1 MLKAYPLRFASA
13 LIMLLLFSFVSSPS
27 YACDEDCKRAQA
39 EERLNIRYPSY
50 LNKRYCRDVSSQ
62 FLTTAAKSLRRYREN
77 QLSDLHRGGMYNTRK
92 FLVQRK
98 EWLKECDDYLQQVS
112 RYRVFRNANTTKSI
126 FAAIDNVNSVLAA
139 LVNGATYVSDEGYDS
154 LTAISERFDHLLSTM
169 ENHKTQM
176 QLAGQLNID

>member
-1 MLKAYPLRFASA
+1 MLKANSLRITCA
-13 LIMLLLFSFVSSPS
+13 LMFMLLNLGSPLA
-27 YACDEDCKRAQA
+27 YACDESCKRAQA
-39 EERLNIRYPSY
+39 EERLKIKYPSY
-50 LNKRYCRDVSSQ
+50 LNKRYCRDVSGQ
-62 FLTTAAKSLRRYREN
+62 FLTTAAKSLQRYREN

-112 RYRVFRNANTTKSI
+112 RYRVFRNDKTTKDI
-126 FAAIDNVNSVLAA
+126 FSAIDKVNTILAA

-154 LTAISERFDHLLSTM
+154 LTAVSERFDNLLKLM
-169 ENHKTQM
+169 DNHKTQM

>member
-1 MLKAYPLRFASA
+1 MLKAYTLRFTGA
-13 LIMLLLFSFVSSPS
+13 LMMLLLSLGSSPS
-27 YACDEDCKRAQA
+27 YACDESCKRAQA
-39 EERLNIRYPSY
+39 EERLNVRYPSY

-112 RYRVFRNANTTKSI
+112 RYRVFRSASTTKDI
-126 FAAIDNVNSVLAA
+126 FSAMDNVSSILAA

-154 LTAISERFDHLLSTM
+154 LTAVSERFDRLLTLM
-169 ENHKTQM
+169 DNHKTQM